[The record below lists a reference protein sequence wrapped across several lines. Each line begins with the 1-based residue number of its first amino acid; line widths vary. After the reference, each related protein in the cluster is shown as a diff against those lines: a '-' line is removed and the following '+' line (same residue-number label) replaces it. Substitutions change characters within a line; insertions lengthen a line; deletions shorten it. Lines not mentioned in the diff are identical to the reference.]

1 MKHGLK
7 DHHIAALISK
17 VNNELRER
25 YKDYG
30 LPQST
35 HMTVK
40 LAVEDYLSE
49 NQLRLDHSWSDAK
62 LHEQMDELLL
72 SEDAREAYEIDNL
85 RENK

>member
-1 MKHGLK
+1 MNGLK
-7 DHHIAALISK
+7 DHQIAALISK
-17 VNNELRER
+17 VNNEMRER

-35 HMTVK
+35 RMTVK

-62 LHEQMDELLL
+62 LHKQLDDLVLDNESYYEA
-72 SEDAREAYEIDNL
+72 SEIENL
-85 RENK
+85 KET

>member
-30 LPQST
+30 LPQSSR
-35 HMTVK
+35 MTVK

-49 NQLRLDHSWSDAK
+49 NQLRLDHSWSDSDI
-62 LHEQMDELLL
+62 HEEVKN
-72 SEDAREAYEIDNL
+72 I
-85 RENK
+85 K